1 MTQPDLRYWIAL
13 NVILS
18 LISPRKAGQLLKYY
32 GSPEAIFAAGRKSW
46 DALGLTE
53 KMISALSD
61 PDWAAV
67 EATLHWAEQP
77 GNKLLLISDPEYPQ
91 LLREISDPP
100 LLLHCQGDP
109 AVLNNHQLAIV
120 GSRNPTPTGYETA
133 QSFSA
138 QLAKTGFTVTSGM
151 ALGIDGAAHLGA
163 LQANASTIAVTGTGL
178 DRVYP
183 ARHDY
188 LAEQIKQN
196 GAVISEFPLGTA
208 PIGRNFPMRNRI
220 ISGMSCGVLVVEAA
234 LRSGS
239 LITAKQALDQG
250 REVFAMPGSIH
261 HPNSRGCHAL
271 LREGAK
277 LVESVTDIL
286 EEIDNFVTGKTAYT
300 QNNVLDVTD
309 LPNDDYHRVLSAIDM
324 VAVNVDGIVE
334 RSGLTPD
341 AVCSMLLV
349 LEMRGYVH
357 ISSTG
362 QYCRT
367 VKRSQDEREHSR
379 CADVLV

>member
-13 NVILS
+13 NVILC

-32 GSPEAIFAAGRKSW
+32 GSPEAIFDAGRKSW
-46 DALGLTE
+46 GAIGLTE
-53 KMISALSD
+53 KAISALSE

-67 EATLHWAEQP
+67 EATLQWAEQP
-77 GNKLLLISDPEYPQ
+77 GNSILLIADPEYPQ

-100 LLLHCQGDP
+100 LLLHCQGNP
-109 AVLNNHQLAIV
+109 SVLNNHQIAIV

-138 QLAKTGFTVTSGM
+138 QLAKTGFTVISGM
-151 ALGIDGAAHLGA
+151 ALGIDAAAHLGA
-163 LQANASTIAVTGTGL
+163 LQTDSSTIAVTGTGL

-188 LAEQIKQN
+188 LVEQIKQN

-208 PIGRNFPMRNRI
+208 PIGRNFPLRNRI

-286 EEIDNFVTGKTAYT
+286 EEIDNFITRKTAYT
-300 QNNVLDVTD
+300 LTNVIDATD

-324 VAVNVDGIVE
+324 VAVNVDVIVE

-357 ISSTG
+357 ISGTG
-362 QYCRT
+362 QYCRA
-367 VKRSQDEREHSR
+367 VERSHNEREHSR